1 MEKLKKKQRR
11 CSMKIKQ
18 KQSKI
23 RDNTRIFV
31 ITMSILFFLT
41 ISGFYLFNWYINIDI
56 AKTNNRN
63 SEIIW
68 QKKQQKW

>member
-1 MEKLKKKQRR
+1 
-11 CSMKIKQ
+11 MKIKQ

-63 SEIIW
+63 SETI
-68 QKKQQKW
+68 

>member
-1 MEKLKKKQRR
+1 
-11 CSMKIKQ
+11 MKIKQ

-23 RDNTRIFV
+23 KDNTRIFV

-56 AKTNNRN
+56 AKPNNRN
-63 SEIIW
+63 SETI
-68 QKKQQKW
+68 

>member
-1 MEKLKKKQRR
+1 
-11 CSMKIKQ
+11 MKIKQ